1 MLGAACGPMRFLLGV
16 VILAMGVSGL
26 AAIAEARH
34 GRHHGHYHSRHYQRE
49 VDRNAHAAPEPAP
62 RTSNYARQRNGAG
75 GFADG
80 IRRMIGACTDQ
91 IAEMKGMPFD
101 AVSRTIRAGEN
112 QRHALEQIRSTA
124 STAADTLAV
133 TCPKDIP
140 APLGQRLDKLG
151 VALDAIGASLATMR
165 PAFAAF
171 YESLDDEQK
180 ARLAVID
187 LARQSQA
194 KADRDTR
201 LAANARVLD
210 IAGDVEQDPVCSQ
223 WVAILRGWPVSRL
236 EANMTLSDEQRAAL
250 YELSAAIYRVVVNLV
265 TACPAEGR
273 LTPLGR
279 LDAKQRQLQ
288 AVRQGIDA
296 IRPALAAFEN
306 SLNEA
311 QKAQLTA
318 AVFLN

>member
-16 VILAMGVSGL
+16 AILTMGVSGL

-34 GRHHGHYHSRHYQRE
+34 GRHHGHHRHYLRE
-49 VDRNAHAAPEPAP
+49 VDRNAHAAPEPAS

-194 KADRDTR
+194 KADRDSR